1 MIEFRKGRVFCNF
14 LFSDSKLFIDIFL
27 LAVKCGSSNV
37 HNKLISTRSFLI
49 TVVSSIIFRYTFL
62 PVGRNS
68 DDGYVNIPYDKFFWS
83 MVLIEI
89 PQRKLYEPSLLSR
102 LLSPIDT

>member
-1 MIEFRKGRVFCNF
+1 M
-14 LFSDSKLFIDIFL
+14 
-27 LAVKCGSSNV
+27 
-37 HNKLISTRSFLI
+37 
-49 TVVSSIIFRYTFL
+49 IFRYTFS

-68 DDGYVNIPYDKFFWS
+68 DDGYGNIPYDKFFWS
-83 MVLIEI
+83 MVLIEL